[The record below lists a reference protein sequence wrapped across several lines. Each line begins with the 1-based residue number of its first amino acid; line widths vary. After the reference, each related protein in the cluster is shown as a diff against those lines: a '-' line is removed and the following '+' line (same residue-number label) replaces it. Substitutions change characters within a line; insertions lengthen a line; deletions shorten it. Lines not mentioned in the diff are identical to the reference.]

1 MLAPIGYRFNMPQ
14 VFFDTNSF
22 YGRPVSTSEA
32 ARRHARLMHETRN
45 ICRMTALSP
54 KEKREAY
61 KLFTE
66 Q

>member
-14 VFFDTNSF
+14 VFFDLATFS
-22 YGRPVSTSEA
+22 GRPVSTSEA

-45 ICRMTALSP
+45 ICRMPALSP
-54 KEKREAY
+54 KEKQAAY
-61 KLFTE
+61 KLLTE